1 MRTLKESILSD
12 IEDTLAQ
19 GDELDKNIKAEIKEF
34 LKAIATAKN
43 YEGFGYKNGRSTSF
57 FVPNALKQMGY
68 DANHI
73 EITMYTLDNNYTNA
87 DDWIINIK
95 FAKYSD
101 DHRFEQYTWD
111 KNIYMDRWE
120 ANKWN
125 DIVRGLI
132 KPASKSLDTFKK
144 FLDNMEKWNGQ
155 LVGKQLLL
163 K

>member
-1 MRTLKESILSD
+1 MITLKESILADNAIKESILAD
-12 IEDTLAQ
+12 MNDTLAQ

-73 EITMYTLDNNYTNA
+73 EIIMYTLDNNYTTA
-87 DDWIINIK
+87 DDWVINIK

-101 DHRFEQYTWD
+101 NQRFEQYTWD
-111 KNIYMDRWE
+111 KNIYGPLGGE
-120 ANKWN
+120 Q
-125 DIVRGLI
+125 
-132 KPASKSLDTFKK
+132 
-144 FLDNMEKWNGQ
+144 MEWHCKGFN
-155 LVGKQLLL
+155 
-163 K
+163 

>member
-1 MRTLKESILSD
+1 
-12 IEDTLAQ
+12 
-19 GDELDKNIKAEIKEF
+19 
-34 LKAIATAKN
+34 
-43 YEGFGYKNGRSTSF
+43 
-57 FVPNALKQMGY
+57 MGY

-95 FAKYSD
+95 LAKYSD
-101 DHRFEQYTWD
+101 DQRFERYTWD

-125 DIVRGLI
+125 NIVKELI
-132 KPASKSLDTFKK
+132 KPAAKSLDTFKK
-144 FLDNMEKWNGQ
+144 FLDNIEKWNGQ